1 VLAIYK
7 EFEAGERRDIDSTRY
22 RGFFIK
28 ILKMRNNIID
38 EIFTLIKKPLN
49 FYLFINIIE

>member
-1 VLAIYK
+1 VLATYK
-7 EFEAGERRDIDSTRY
+7 EFETVKGRDIDSIRH

-38 EIFTLIKKPLN
+38 EIFTLIKKPLK
-49 FYLFINIIE
+49 FFLFINVNE